1 MYAVDCGGVV
11 REAVILSFCP
21 VLKPGCM
28 PGEWSWSYR
37 VHFVGWHKRHDE
49 WLDEDRLRKMSASST
64 KEKFQKEM
72 DKQRALEAEISAK
85 ESADSPAKQARTGQK
100 RGREV
105 AAKQA
110 KSTPPVKKYRWRCHR
125 CDVLNAANHTKCS
138 TCQAWK
144 GGKMPRKEESEVVE
158 ISDESEVEDESN
170 EEEEEGP
177 AASSRCSVEGCNK
190 YKQNGNDGMCRAHF
204 LESQEANDDESSEDE
219 ESSGDESSEE
229 GEEEEEEEEESELSD
244 EESSDEEDMLN
255 WRQRKR
261 LTCAIEGCAR
271 LRQFGQRGTL
281 CKLHFLEAQ
290 EEAEN
295 ASSDKD
301 SGDDSGGEADSD
313 IVVEDNIGGGKE
325 ECPATEME
333 SDANA
338 ASTAGTT
345 RPPTVLTACS
355 GSSGVLSGGQ
365 SSGGSNLM
373 DMINILKDS
382 DDEDDNDDEDLF
394 AYMG

>member
-1 MYAVDCGGVV
+1 
-11 REAVILSFCP
+11 
-21 VLKPGCM
+21 
-28 PGEWSWSYR
+28 
-37 VHFVGWHKRHDE
+37 
-49 WLDEDRLRKMSASST
+49 
-64 KEKFQKEM
+64 M
-72 DKQRALEAEISAK
+72 DKERALQAEISAK
-85 ESADSPAKQARTGQK
+85 ESADPHAKQARTGQK

-125 CDVLNAANHTKCS
+125 CDVLNSPDHTKCS

-158 ISDESEVEDESN
+158 ISDESEEEDESS
-170 EEEEEGP
+170 EEEKEGQ

-204 LESQEANDDESSEDE
+204 LESQEATDDESSEDE
-219 ESSGDESSEE
+219 ESSDD
-229 GEEEEEEEEESELSD
+229 EEEEEEEESELSD
-244 EESSDEEDMLN
+244 EESSEEEDILN

-261 LTCAIEGCAR
+261 LTCAIEGCTR

-295 ASSDKD
+295 ASSDND
-301 SGDDSGGEADSD
+301 SGDDSGDEADSD
-313 IVVEDNIGGGKE
+313 VLVRGNIGGGKE

-338 ASTAGTT
+338 TSTAGTT

-355 GSSGVLSGGQ
+355 ESSGVFSGGQ
-365 SSGGSNLM
+365 SSEGSNLM
-373 DMINILKDS
+373 NMINILKDS

>member
-49 WLDEDRLRKMSASST
+49 WLDEDRLRKISASST

-144 GGKMPRKEESEVVE
+144 GGKMPRKEESE
-158 ISDESEVEDESN
+158 DESS
-170 EEEEEGP
+170 EEENEGR

-204 LESQEANDDESSEDE
+204 LESQEAIEDESSEDE
-219 ESSGDESSEE
+219 ESS
-229 GEEEEEEEEESELSD
+229 EEEEEESELSD

-261 LTCAIEGCAR
+261 LTCAMEGCTR

-295 ASSDKD
+295 ASSDND
-301 SGDDSGGEADSD
+301 SGDDSGDEADSD
-313 IVVEDNIGGGKE
+313 VVGDVGDEAGAAE
-325 ECPATEME
+325 EME
-333 SDANA
+333 ADANA
-338 ASTAGTT
+338 ASTPNTT
-345 RPPTVLTACS
+345 RLPSVVTAYS

-394 AYMG
+394 A